1 MAGAIALQAGTSRR
15 PSSRS
20 ISGFPT
26 ATPSTPRPSAAT
38 TSCRSRTTA
47 PSSTRPPESASS
59 TEIRWRRRSVVNEP
73 SLPEGDYSAA
83 KKLFLCKPHSSL
95 DRYGVDASAWEKGKT
110 FKADGFIDTQ
120 VEQDAFYSALKDAG
134 CPMPVSRAEFGKVW
148 RSIDKSL
155 EIDTAALSFKAD
167 QRDFGAFIGLLDGNV
182 SKMPRQF
189 TASGKGDAWIFS
201 GLYKQGKANS
211 ILMAVM
217 DGVVDLTPGKPLDY
231 VFLGGGDLEV
241 RRGGKSLLKL
251 LGPSETDIAIKSKDG
266 ADIAGAKELYVSFF
280 RNKSCES
287 PAKISLNLGRLASID
302 ACDRLGNSIASVP
315 FVVAKDGAASFENPW
330 FDGARISYFRVRMG
344 IRRGASTGV
353 PLRGLRAKR
362 IRARPPSLFH
372 VKEPPRSVRRSPP
385 PFDRSCLSA
394 LAVRGE
400 PDHVASGKQ
409 ASCGILTPRSKRYR
423 STPTAHSSLPQIIA
437 SALHFRSLGAIS

>member
-1 MAGAIALQAGTSRR
+1 LPDYLYPLDLSERLGHVELNQDADLHSSFANMAGAIALHSGNIETPKFKVDIGLPYGNTFYAAPFRGYNKLSIKDYGPFLYTPAG
-15 PSSRS
+15 
-20 ISGFPT
+20 
-26 ATPSTPRPSAAT
+26 
-38 TSCRSRTTA
+38 
-47 PSSTRPPESASS
+47 
-59 TEIRWRRRSVVNEP
+59 IRVFDGKYDGDADLVVNEP

-167 QRDFGAFIGLLDGNV
+167 QRDFGAFIGRLDGNV

-330 FDGARISYFRVRMG
+330 FDGARISYFRVRM
-344 IRRGASTGV
+344 A
-353 PLRGLRAKR
+353 
-362 IRARPPSLFH
+362 
-372 VKEPPRSVRRSPP
+372 
-385 PFDRSCLSA
+385 D
-394 LAVRGE
+394 
-400 PDHVASGKQ
+400 
-409 ASCGILTPRSKRYR
+409 
-423 STPTAHSSLPQIIA
+423 
-437 SALHFRSLGAIS
+437 